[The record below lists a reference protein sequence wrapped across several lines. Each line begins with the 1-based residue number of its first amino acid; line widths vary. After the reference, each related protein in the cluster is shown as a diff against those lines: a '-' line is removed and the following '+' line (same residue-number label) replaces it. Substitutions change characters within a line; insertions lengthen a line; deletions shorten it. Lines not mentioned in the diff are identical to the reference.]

1 MARTRSAD
9 TSAQPLEARNGL
21 DAIARV
27 ERAICGG
34 ALTREQAVAEGLAL
48 AGTRAASLVPGS
60 AASAPGGAE
69 LPGASCVHHLTG
81 PAGERCVGGF
91 ELAAESLQQAID
103 HSLVAHILS
112 LRLGRAGSCS
122 LDASIAERLG
132 LVRLPTPEIIHALLE
147 LDPGEAEPR
156 ASAERIVELARSA
169 FQTVSRFTAR
179 PAHLVDV
186 AGEPA
191 AEVALVATGAEAAL
205 AREVAHG
212 LRESGVA
219 AAVVCPA
226 LVRPFPADVVLEALR
241 GVRIVFA
248 VGAAARHETLL
259 ACVRRAADRKA
270 EVHAFSEVGGDAL
283 LERVLDCLPDA
294 ARAETRHASATVQ
307 PSRRLVLVP
316 AGPWGD
322 ETARRMAAAVAHL
335 GPLAIGPS
343 TERRA
348 GATLLAWEPQ
358 ALSDDGGDILLAAD
372 PGLLEASGCLSLV
385 RPGSAV
391 VIASPTGSAQAV
403 AGAIRPD
410 ARNALRE
417 LDLRVHHVS
426 LTEPPVAT
434 AGRAPTPE
442 DASFLLAGAGI
453 AVGWDAAGRSGSEAA
468 RAAARALEET
478 GRDDAARW
486 VRAGAEGV
494 RSLPPSALDPAL
506 HVEEVDFRPAT
517 TLPRMPETSADEA
530 ERKSWEEPIRRFH
543 RDGSATSFTPQIPLR
558 PAVLGSLA
566 ESLRGRS
573 PHPFVLTRCDDAS
586 RPISARG
593 LDDLLAEATTALQA
607 GGRSARTLTDNL
619 ERLAA
624 LCARRLAEGPPAC
637 DLESLLRAAGG
648 QLATQLELPEEEEQT
663 LREDLSALAGFLP
676 DEGLALGLDADTP
689 LRVYL
694 EVIDSVRAPLQRRFA
709 SELERL
715 REGLGDL
722 LQLDRMA
729 SREGRA
735 PRAISAA
742 LGSAASRF
750 LDPSALAQTLPEGSR
765 AGDLGDERR
774 RRVRTAL
781 EAIEQHLE
789 RDSTRPRVVFLQ
801 EPSLHRSVP
810 STDVRRHPD
819 PLAASVGMFDGLS
832 RSMARVFA
840 AVRTARLELEG
851 RYEPERHDAALA
863 DLDWEGFTENEL
875 LLLPIVAVL
884 TTGRR
889 LRERHQAGL
898 SHLLRSGRPVHVI
911 VLDEVG
917 AADEAQDL
925 SRFHVDLGYLVVAH
939 REAFAMGST
948 LARPDAGVAGLLE
961 MARVR
966 GPAVA
971 LFPLPAREPAR
982 LRPLLAEAALQ
993 GRACLDFRYAP
1004 EAGPSWAD
1012 RFDLEDNP
1020 SPERA
1025 WPQHRIVCLEGES
1038 ERTLELSFTFADAVA
1053 LEPAYVEH
1061 FWVVPP
1067 SAWSD
1072 GQVPLAEYLE
1082 AFDPG
1087 TPVPAV
1093 PFVWVLDD
1101 AGTLQRAIVTREL
1114 AFATRDRLRGWRV
1127 LQELAGYE
1135 NVFAERAAAAARD
1148 RTLAEADERRA
1159 LALHEHAEELER
1171 VRSGAARESMERLA
1185 AALLGADGIATS
1197 AAATAAAPASPAQST
1212 PASAPTA
1219 QAPAAPAVDVEVDD
1233 DEDEPLSFD
1242 EPWIDTPLCTTC
1254 NECTQLNPRMFQY
1267 NAEKQAFIADPAA
1280 GTFAELVK
1288 AAELCPAR
1296 CIHPGKPRG
1305 DDSSATPALIERASA
1320 FH

>member
-1 MARTRSAD
+1 MAGIRS
-9 TSAQPLEARNGL
+9 TGFSAQPLEARNGL
-21 DAIARV
+21 EAIARV
-27 ERAICGG
+27 ERAICGD
-34 ALTREQAVAEGLAL
+34 AVAREQAVAEGLAL
-48 AGTRAASLVPGS
+48 SGTRAASLVPGP
-60 AASAPGGAE
+60 AAGAPGGAE
-69 LPGASCVHHLTG
+69 HPGASCVHHLTG
-81 PAGERCVGGF
+81 PAGEGRAGAF
-91 ELAAESLQQAID
+91 ELAADSTQQAID

-112 LRLGRAGSCS
+112 HGLGRAGSCS
-122 LDASIAERLG
+122 LDASVAERLE
-132 LVRLPTPEIIHALLE
+132 LVRLPTPEMIHALLE
-147 LDPGEAEPR
+147 LDPGEAELR
-156 ASAERIVELARSA
+156 ATAERIVELAGSA
-169 FQTVSRFTAR
+169 FQTVSRCTER
-179 PAHLVDV
+179 PVDLVEV
-186 AGEPA
+186 AGEPT
-191 AEVALVATGAEAAL
+191 AEVVLVASGAEAVL
-205 AREVAHG
+205 AREIARALCGSDVP
-212 LRESGVA
+212 A
-219 AAVVCPA
+219 AAVCLA
-226 LVRPFPADVVLEALR
+226 LVRPFPAD
-241 GVRIVFA
+241 GVRRELSAARIVVA
-248 VGAAARHETLL
+248 VGAVARHETLL
-259 ACVRRAADRKA
+259 AEVRLAADRKA
-270 EVHAFSEVGGDAL
+270 EVHAFSDVEDGAL
-283 LERVLDCLPDA
+283 LERVFDCLPGA
-294 ARAETRHASATVQ
+294 ARTATRDTSATVQ

-322 ETARRMAAAVAHL
+322 ETARRMAAAVGHL
-335 GPLAIGPS
+335 GPLALGPH
-343 TERRA
+343 TEQRA
-348 GATLLAWEPQ
+348 GATLLAWQPE
-358 ALSDDGGDILLAAD
+358 ALPDEGGDLLLAAD
-372 PGLLEASGCLSLV
+372 PDLLEASGCLSLV
-385 RPGSAV
+385 RPGSSV
-391 VIASPTGSAQAV
+391 VIASAAGSAQAL

-410 ARNALRE
+410 ARKALRE
-417 LDLRVHHVS
+417 RDLRVHHVA
-426 LTEPPVAT
+426 LPEPQGAT
-434 AGRAPTPE
+434 TGRAPTPE
-442 DASFLLAGAGI
+442 DATFLLTGAGI
-453 AVGWDAAGRSGSEAA
+453 AVGWDAADRSGSEAA
-468 RAAARALEET
+468 RAAARAMEET

-486 VRAGAEGV
+486 IRAGAEGV
-494 RSLPPSALDPAL
+494 QSLPPSALDPAR

-517 TLPRMPETSADEA
+517 NLPRMPETSADDA
-530 ERKSWEEPIRRFH
+530 EREGWGEPIRRFH
-543 RDGSATSFTPQIPLR
+543 LEGRATSFTPQIPLR
-558 PAVLGSLA
+558 PAVLGGLA

-573 PHPFVLTRCDDAS
+573 PHPFVLNRCDDAS
-586 RPISARG
+586 GAISARG
-593 LDDLLAEATTALQA
+593 LGDLLAEATAALQSS
-607 GGRSARTLTDNL
+607 GRSARSLADNL
-619 ERLAA
+619 ERLTVS
-624 LCARRLAEGPPAC
+624 CARRLAEGPAAC

-648 QLATQLELPEEEEQT
+648 QLVKQLELPEEEEQT

-694 EVIDSVRAPLQRRFA
+694 EVIDAVRAPLQRRSS

-715 REGLGDL
+715 REGLRDL

-729 SREGRA
+729 SREGRE
-735 PRAISAA
+735 PPAISAA

-750 LDPSALAQTLPEGSR
+750 LDPTALAQTLPEGSH
-765 AGDLGDERR
+765 AGDLGDPRR

-781 EAIEQHLE
+781 EVIEQHLE
-789 RDSTRPRVVFLQ
+789 HESARPRVVFFQ
-801 EPSLHRSVP
+801 ESSLDRSVP
-810 STDVRRHPD
+810 SGDVHRHPE
-819 PLAASVGMFDGLS
+819 PLAAAVGMFDGMS

-875 LLLPIVAVL
+875 LLLPVVAVL

-889 LRERHQAGL
+889 LRERHQAAL

-911 VLDEVG
+911 ALDEVG

-948 LARPDAGVAGLLE
+948 LARPDAVVAGLAE

-993 GRACLDFRYAP
+993 GRACIDFRYAP
-1004 EAGPSWAD
+1004 DAGPSWAD

-1025 WPQHRIVCLEGES
+1025 WPLHRIVCLEGES

-1061 FWVVPP
+1061 FQVVPP

-1082 AFDPG
+1082 GFDPG
-1087 TPVPAV
+1087 TPEPAI

-1148 RTLAEADERRA
+1148 RTLAEAEESRA
-1159 LALHEHAEELER
+1159 LALHEHVEELER

-1185 AALLGADGIATS
+1185 AALLGADAVATS
-1197 AAATAAAPASPAQST
+1197 AAPTAATPATPAQST
-1212 PASAPTA
+1212 PASAPA
-1219 QAPAAPAVDVEVDD
+1219 SEAPAAPAVDAE
-1233 DEDEPLSFD
+1233 EEEEEELSFD

-1254 NECTQLNPRMFQY
+1254 NECTKLNPRMFQY
-1267 NAEKQAFIADPAA
+1267 NAEKQAEIADLAA

-1296 CIHPGKPRG
+1296 CIHPGKPRS
-1305 DDSSATPALIERASA
+1305 DDSSATPAVIERASA

>member
-1 MARTRSAD
+1 MAGSLSAD

-21 DAIARV
+21 EAIARV
-27 ERAICGG
+27 ERAICGD
-34 ALTREQAVAEGLAL
+34 AVTREQAVAEGLAL
-48 AGTRAASLVPGS
+48 SGTRAASLAPGS
-60 AASAPGGAE
+60 AASAPGGTE

-91 ELAAESLQQAID
+91 ELAADSLQQAID
-103 HSLVAHILS
+103 HSLAAHILS

-122 LDASIAERLG
+122 LDASIAERLE
-132 LVRLPTPEIIHALLE
+132 LVRLPTLEMIHALRE

-156 ASAERIVELARSA
+156 ASAEQIVELARSA
-169 FQTVSRFTAR
+169 LQTVSRWTAR
-179 PAHLVDV
+179 PADLVDV
-186 AGEPA
+186 AGEQA
-191 AEVALVATGAEAAL
+191 AEVVLVASGAEAVL
-205 AREVAHG
+205 VREIAHV

-226 LVRPFPADVVLEALR
+226 LVRPFPADRVRQALR
-241 GVRIVFA
+241 GVRNVFA

-259 ACVRRAADRKA
+259 AEVRRAADRNAKL
-270 EVHAFSEVGGDAL
+270 HAFSDVEDGAL
-283 LERVLDCLPDA
+283 LERVTGCLPGA
-294 ARAETRHASATVQ
+294 ARTAVRHVSSTVQ

-322 ETARRMAAAVAHL
+322 ETARCMAAAVGHL
-335 GPLAIGPS
+335 GPLSLGPN
-343 TERRA
+343 TEQRA
-348 GATLLAWEPQ
+348 GATLLTWEPE

-372 PGLLEASGCLSLV
+372 PGLLDASGGLSLV
-385 RPGSAV
+385 RPGSSV
-391 VIASPTGSAQAV
+391 VIASAAGSAQAL
-403 AGAIRPD
+403 AGAIRPE

-417 LDLRVHHVS
+417 RDLHVHHVA
-426 LTEPPVAT
+426 LPEPQAAT
-434 AGRAPTPE
+434 ASRAPTPE

-468 RAAARALEET
+468 RAAALAMEET

-486 VRAGAEGV
+486 IRTGAEGV
-494 RSLPPSALDPAL
+494 QSLPPSALDPAR

-517 TLPRMPETSADEA
+517 NLPRVPETSADDA
-530 ERKSWEEPIRRFH
+530 ERKSWAEPIRRFH
-543 RDGSATSFTPQIPLR
+543 LDGRASSFTPQIPLR

-593 LDDLLAEATTALQA
+593 VADLLAEATAALQA
-607 GGRSARTLTDNL
+607 SGRSARSLTDNL
-619 ERLAA
+619 ERLTAS
-624 LCARRLAEGPPAC
+624 CARRLAEGPPAC
-637 DLESLLRAAGG
+637 DLERLLRTAGE
-648 QLATQLELPEEEEQT
+648 QLVTKLELPEEEEQT

-689 LRVYL
+689 LRLYL

-715 REGLGDL
+715 REGLRDL

-750 LDPSALAQTLPEGSR
+750 LDPYALAQTLPEGSR
-765 AGDLGDERR
+765 VGDLGDARR

-789 RDSTRPRVVFLQ
+789 HDSARARVVFLQ
-801 EPSLHRSVP
+801 EPSLDRSVP
-810 STDVRRHPD
+810 STDVRRHPE
-819 PLAASVGMFDGLS
+819 PLAASVGMFDGMS

-851 RYEPERHDAALA
+851 RYAPERHDAALA
-863 DLDWEGFTENEL
+863 DLDWEGFTEK
-875 LLLPIVAVL
+875 
-884 TTGRR
+884 
-889 LRERHQAGL
+889 

-948 LARPDAGVAGLLE
+948 LARPEAGVAGLLE

-1082 AFDPG
+1082 EFDPG
-1087 TPVPAV
+1087 TPEPAV

-1101 AGTLQRAIVTREL
+1101 AGMLQRAIVTREL

-1185 AALLGADGIATS
+1185 AALLGADGVATS
-1197 AAATAAAPASPAQST
+1197 AAATAAAPPPPPQ
-1212 PASAPTA
+1212 SAP
-1219 QAPAAPAVDVEVDD
+1219 APAEATGAPAVDVAE
-1233 DEDEPLSFD
+1233 EEEEELSFD

-1254 NECTQLNPRMFQY
+1254 NECTQLNPRLFQY
-1267 NAEKQAFIADPAA
+1267 NTEKQAFIADPAA

-1305 DDSSATPALIERASA
+1305 DDSSATPAVIERASA